1 MVSET
6 TLRQD
11 TYEAVYDVLNAIS
24 YNTSDSVTVTAAYI
38 DKAEQLPQV
47 VVNPVD
53 VDYSNFSFGKGSF
66 DNEMRLVIDIY
77 TKKNKDK
84 DIITDDIVYTLNTTS
99 SFTDIHLSNITESN
113 AFETP
118 NAGFKFRL
126 KSIVLTFSRRS

>member
-11 TYEAVYDVLNAIS
+11 VWESVYDVLNAIS
-24 YNTSDSVTVTAAYI
+24 YNTSGLVTVTAAYI
-38 DKAEQLPQV
+38 DKEEQLPQV
-47 VVNPVD
+47 VINPVD
-53 VDYSNFSFGKGSF
+53 VDYNTFSFGRGSF
-66 DNEMRLVIDIY
+66 DNEMRIVVDIY
-77 TKKNKDK
+77 TKQNKDK
-84 DIITDDIVYTLNTTS
+84 DIIADDIIYTLNTTS